1 MSSLVLFVIVFCLV
15 LPFTQIPWPLTPT
28 TWKQLSTLTSQISGS
43 VSPYLAARLVQ
54 LLRFTSSY
62 RVPVVLP
69 IPSSGAAASMLES
82 ATTSDRLSGHPSCP
96 YCVVCPAPLFGLI
109 PYPLSLLFLVY
120 VLSIN
125 YNCPFICIWVPF
137 LADPWQFKP
146 RLWLG
151 HSKMFTE
158 LSLIHSCCV
167 LKVIVLLDGE
177 PSAQSEVLNALDW
190 VFIKAISIF

>member
-69 IPSSGAAASMLES
+69 IPSSGAAASVLES

-96 YCVVCPAPLFGLI
+96 YCVVCPAPLFGLV

-120 VLSIN
+120 VLAIN
-125 YNCPFICIWVPF
+125 YNCPLICIWVPF
-137 LADPWQFKP
+137 LADP
-146 RLWLG
+146 
-151 HSKMFTE
+151 
-158 LSLIHSCCV
+158 
-167 LKVIVLLDGE
+167 
-177 PSAQSEVLNALDW
+177 
-190 VFIKAISIF
+190 